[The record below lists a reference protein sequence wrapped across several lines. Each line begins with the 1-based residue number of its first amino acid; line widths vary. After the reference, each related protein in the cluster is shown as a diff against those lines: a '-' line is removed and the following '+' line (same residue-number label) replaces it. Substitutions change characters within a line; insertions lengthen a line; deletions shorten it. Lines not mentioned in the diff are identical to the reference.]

1 MATLEEKLEYSYAEL
16 GVSEHNRGSINA
28 FLAVIRQKDIPTY
41 EHSVRV
47 GLLSRRIAQ
56 HMHLDQNALFYAGT
70 LHDVGKAL
78 IEPEILKKT
87 EKFDERDME
96 QMRKH
101 VEYSYQL
108 LRGVHEFSAEIALRH
123 HMFQEKGYPK
133 RLPKPKVPYSG
144 NTQIMINFYARLL
157 SLADFYD
164 ALTTRNN
171 DKHGEKRKIGAIEA
185 KQIMLDKN
193 RDQKYLIEELYKIGI
208 FRQELAA

>member
-1 MATLEEKLEYSYAEL
+1 MATLEEMLGNAYIEL
-16 GVSEHNRGSINA
+16 GVSEQNKGSINA
-28 FLAVIRQKDIPTY
+28 FLAVIKQKDVATY

-47 GLLSRRIAQ
+47 GLLSKMIAQ

-123 HMFQEKGYPK
+123 HLFQEKGYPK
-133 RLPKPKVPYSG
+133 KLPKPKVAYSG
-144 NTQIMINFYARLL
+144 NTQLMINFYARLL

-164 ALTTRNN
+164 ALTTRDN
-171 DKHGEKRKIGAIEA
+171 DKHGEKRQIGAKEA
-185 KQIMLDKN
+185 KQIMLGKN
-193 RDQKYLIEELYKIGI
+193 KDQRYLIEGLYKAGI
-208 FRQELAA
+208 FGQQQQ